1 MLPLLALLSL
11 QAAVDEAMR
20 GVAGAAVVIEIATGK
35 VAAASGEAEDRA
47 STPGSAIKPFVAE
60 IVLGSVRTPPPLR
73 CGRKL
78 RIAGR
83 SFACTHPALATALD
97 VPAAIS
103 YSCNSAFAALA
114 MAVPPEKL
122 TARLREFGFTVEDP
136 RTEDTR
142 RLLALGEGG
151 VRISPRGLARA
162 YAKLAQRHDPRVA
175 EGMRGAVEFGSAQLA
190 AVPGLEIAGKTGT
203 SANSWFAGW
212 APAGQ
217 PRFAIAV
224 LIAGGRGGGTAAPV
238 AAKILREIAPRPDNK
253 HDHGSS
259 GHQRQRIAGSSRA
272 AKPSRDRQ
280 GAVFEPCV
288 RCLDRGAPSGERFS
302 NAVRAAGSG
311 KWLQGSGRAPR
322 GRSRPAPRR
331 APMPANQVTVQL
343 FRDKRILAMDLEDYV
358 DGVLGG
364 EAAGLS
370 SEAMKAIAVAARTYA
385 VANRGRHKSEGF
397 DFCESTHCQDLRLG
411 GRSETTRAAVEATW
425 GELLWYAGS
434 PARVYY
440 TGDCG
445 GTSEAVGEV
454 WSGVRAPYLTQQSDP
469 ACVRRGTARWR
480 YDLEAREFSV
490 VRRSAS
496 GRALQVRV
504 DGRTMPFEEFARA
517 TGFAVKS
524 PLFQVSR
531 AGAKFVLDGKGTG
544 HGIGLCQSGAEA
556 RSRAGESYERI
567 LGFYYPGTRTGITAQ
582 GLSWK
587 RFHAPKLEV
596 WAIEE
601 PRALM
606 DPALRAL
613 RQAESG
619 IGGGASEPMR
629 IRVFP
634 SLGSFRD
641 STGEPGWVAASTV
654 AGVIRL
660 QPVDALSAR
669 GALEPVLLH
678 EFLHV
683 LVTRRTRAPVPRW
696 FEEGL
701 VCYLAEA
708 SKPAVNVPL
717 VESHIAR
724 PPDDR
729 AMRAAYE
736 AARSKVKRLADAHG
750 RPAVLSWL
758 ERGIPDAIARS
769 NPAQAA
775 TATK

>member
-11 QAAVDEAMR
+11 QSAADEAMR

-35 VAAASGEAEDRA
+35 VAAASGEAADRA
-47 STPGSAIKPFVAE
+47 STPGSAIKPFVVE

-73 CGRKL
+73 CDRKL

-83 SFACTHPALATALD
+83 SFDCAHPALATVLD
-97 VPAAIS
+97 VPAAMS

-114 MAVPPEKL
+114 LSVPPEKL
-122 TARLREFGFTVEDP
+122 AARLREFGFTVEDP

-142 RLLALGEGG
+142 RLLALGEGA
-151 VRISPRGLARA
+151 VRISPRQLARA
-162 YAKLAQRHDPRVA
+162 YARLALRHDPRVG

-203 SANSWFAGW
+203 STNSWFAGW
-212 APAGQ
+212 APAGR
-217 PRFAIAV
+217 PRYAIAV
-224 LIAGGRGGGTAAPV
+224 MIAGGRGGGTAAPV
-238 AAKILREIAPRPDNK
+238 AAKVLREI
-253 HDHGSS
+253 
-259 GHQRQRIAGSSRA
+259 
-272 AKPSRDRQ
+272 
-280 GAVFEPCV
+280 
-288 RCLDRGAPSGERFS
+288 
-302 NAVRAAGSG
+302 
-311 KWLQGSGRAPR
+311 
-322 GRSRPAPRR
+322 APRR

-370 SEAMKAIAVAARTYA
+370 TEAMKAIAVAARTYA

-411 GRSETTRAAVEATW
+411 GRSDKTRGAVEATW

-454 WSGVRAPYLTQQSDP
+454 WSGVRAPYLKQQSDP
-469 ACVRRGTARWR
+469 ACARRGTARWR

-504 DGRTMPFEEFARA
+504 DGRTMLFEEFARA
-517 TGFAVKS
+517 TEFAVKS
-524 PLFQVSR
+524 PLFHVSR

-556 RSRAGESYERI
+556 RSRAGESYQRI
-567 LGFYYPGTRTGITAQ
+567 LDFYYPGTRTGITAQ
-582 GLSWK
+582 GLSWR
-587 RFHAPKLEV
+587 RFHAPKLDV
-596 WAIEE
+596 WAVEE

-613 RQAESG
+613 RQAESSMG
-619 IGGGASEPMR
+619 SGAGEPMR

-634 SLGSFRD
+634 SLASFRD
-641 STGEPGWVAASTV
+641 STGEPGWVAAST
-654 AGVIRL
+654 AGGVIRL
-660 QPVDALSAR
+660 QPVEAMMAR
-669 GALEPVLLH
+669 GVLEPVLLH

-683 LVTRRTRAPVPRW
+683 LVTRRARAPVPRW

-701 VCYLAEA
+701 VCYLAEP
-708 SKPAVNVPL
+708 SKPAVNTPL

-729 AMRAAYE
+729 AMRAAYD

-750 RPAVLSWL
+750 RSAVLSWL

>member
-11 QAAVDEAMR
+11 QAAADEAMR
-20 GVAGAAVVIEIATGK
+20 GVAGAAVVIEIATGR
-35 VAAASGEAEDRA
+35 VAAASGEAADRA

-60 IVLGSVRTPPPLR
+60 IVLSSVRTPPPLR
-73 CGRKL
+73 CDRKL
-78 RIAGR
+78 RVAGR
-83 SFACTHPALATALD
+83 SFACSHPALAMALD

-114 MAVPPEKL
+114 LAVPPEKL
-122 TARLREFGFTVEDP
+122 AARLREFGFMVEDP
-136 RTEDTR
+136 RTEEAR
-142 RLLALGEGG
+142 RLIALGEGG
-151 VRISPRGLARA
+151 ARISPRQLARA
-162 YAKLAQRHDPRVA
+162 YAKLAQRHDPRVG

-217 PRFAIAV
+217 PRYAIAV
-224 LIAGGRGGGTAAPV
+224 MIAGGRGGGTAAPV
-238 AAKILREIAPRPDNK
+238 AAKILREIAPR
-253 HDHGSS
+253 
-259 GHQRQRIAGSSRA
+259 
-272 AKPSRDRQ
+272 
-280 GAVFEPCV
+280 
-288 RCLDRGAPSGERFS
+288 
-302 NAVRAAGSG
+302 
-311 KWLQGSGRAPR
+311 
-322 GRSRPAPRR
+322 R

-343 FRDKRILAMDLEDYV
+343 FRDKRIVAMDLEDYV

-370 SEAMKAIAVAARTYA
+370 TEAMKAIAVAARTYA
-385 VANRGRHKSEGF
+385 VANRGRHRFEGF

-411 GRSETTRAAVEATW
+411 GRSEKTRAAVEATW

-454 WSGVRAPYLTQQSDP
+454 WSGVRAPYLRQQSDP

-490 VRRSAS
+490 VRRSVS

-524 PLFQVSR
+524 SLFQVSR

-556 RSRAGESYERI
+556 RSRSGESYQRI
-567 LGFYYPGTRTGITAQ
+567 LDFYYPGTRAGITAQ
-582 GLSWK
+582 GLSWR

-596 WAIEE
+596 WAVEE

-613 RQAESG
+613 RQAESS
-619 IGGGASEPMR
+619 IGGGVSEPMR

-634 SLGSFRD
+634 SLGTFRD
-641 STGEPGWVAASTV
+641 STGEPGWVAAST
-654 AGVIRL
+654 AGGVIRL
-660 QPVDALSAR
+660 QPVEGLMAR

-683 LVTRRTRAPVPRW
+683 LVTRRARAPVPRW

-701 VCYLAEA
+701 VCYLAEP
-708 SKPAVNVPL
+708 SKPAVNTPL

-750 RPAVLSWL
+750 RLAVLSWL